1 MPLTFETQ
9 VIDNDVVVIRY
20 KGRIT
25 HGPDAEALEA
35 EVDRQT
41 KVPGTNLYELK
52 WVVLNLGET
61 EFIDSTGLGVLVR
74 LYGLL
79 RAAGGGLNL
88 CGMPP
93 NILKV
98 LEVTNLTSL
107 FPPYTSEGEAI
118 DAFSLTERRRDH
130 QPETP
135 AVKIVCVDPSKDLLA
150 GLNALLIR
158 SVYEV
163 VSTRSMIEAARLA
176 RATKAEVVVCG
187 PGTIDVPTTPGVI
200 EGLRQRG
207 GEIKVLQLPFDFHT
221 AEAGQ
226 ASEELLSQLRALIA
240 AP

>member
-150 GLNALLIR
+150 GLNALL
-158 SVYEV
+158 
-163 VSTRSMIEAARLA
+163 TRSGYHVFTTQYVGEAATLA
-176 RATKAEVVVCG
+176 KAIRPAVVIWG
-187 PGTIDVPTTPGVI
+187 PGMIGVPAVPVASWIGVTIPGGNVATW
-200 EGLRQRG
+200 
-207 GEIKVLQLPFDFHT
+207 VT
-221 AEAGQ
+221 
-226 ASEELLSQLRALIA
+226 
-240 AP
+240 